1 MFTVYI
7 YNIHSSSD
15 LLETYVM
22 YFHPQEG
29 LNPKKVMPA
38 ENAETREAR
47 LATDFLADM
56 TDAEG
61 HRGHWR
67 VEVANARMAEKNT
80 PQQTSLKG
88 NQVIC
93 SISIPCR
100 ELTYPTWGKGKSS
113 SKVPFYGIC

>member
-1 MFTVYI
+1 
-7 YNIHSSSD
+7 
-15 LLETYVM
+15 M

-61 HRGHWR
+61 HWR
-67 VEVANARMAEKNT
+67 PLA
-80 PQQTSLKG
+80 G
-88 NQVIC
+88 
-93 SISIPCR
+93 
-100 ELTYPTWGKGKSS
+100 
-113 SKVPFYGIC
+113 